1 MTDKDFVTAEEI
13 SSEQNNIKTLVRFA
27 ASLTLLRKILLP
39 TMLVIVFAAA
49 VPSYFLWFVGE
60 LVGCGQTS
68 SCNVTHAL
76 LGWEVV
82 IPMSLSTLFVLMLL
96 AMFSRIAAWML
107 FELSGQWSTQK
118 IQADMMLGISGVR
131 TTFFDENPSGRLI
144 NRLLGDYG
152 MLRQDGVV
160 TLGDTAS
167 GLAEVL
173 CVGVLIML
181 ASPIAGAMI
190 LPVICLYVGLQ
201 AQLAPMMS
209 HAREIRAVKI
219 GEALHRQTDL
229 IEGRTIFTLYNR
241 QRNLLERIH
250 KAFGESMNIQ
260 LFYCRLMRWGMLW
273 MGLIS
278 AAYAALVYTFLVY
291 GLHAGIV
298 STTLA
303 AVIITA
309 VFNLNNTFFGL
320 AWELSYL
327 GEVASHA
334 RRAFFMIDLPHES
347 TQESST
353 YMEESS
359 TYMKESSTYMKES
372 STYKDES
379 STEVGQRVKLQR
391 LTGDIE
397 FVDYGMSYRVDLP
410 RILDGLSVTI
420 PAGKKVGIIGRTGAG
435 KSSMMQALFRMVY
448 HQAGDICIG
457 GQSIYGFDVNC
468 VRSHF
473 GVVPQDPYLF
483 AGSIRFNLAGDL
495 RDVTDS
501 RLREVLGT
509 VGLSVDL
516 NAVVLEGGR
525 DYSVGERQL
534 LCIARLILH
543 DKDYI
548 LMDEPT
554 SSLDRKTDEQ
564 IQQLMRTV
572 LADKT
577 VITIAH
583 RLESLEQYD
592 LVLEMAQGKL
602 LRQGT
607 PAEML
612 DLIGATPDQAVA

>member
-181 ASPIAGAMI
+181 ASPIPGAMI

-347 TQESST
+347 TQ
-353 YMEESS
+353 
-359 TYMKESSTYMKES
+359 
-372 STYKDES
+372 ES

>member
-1 MTDKDFVTAEEI
+1 
-13 SSEQNNIKTLVRFA
+13 L
-27 ASLTLLRKILLP
+27 
-39 TMLVIVFAAA
+39 IV
-49 VPSYFLWFVGE
+49 
-60 LVGCGQTS
+60 
-68 SCNVTHAL
+68 
-76 LGWEVV
+76 
-82 IPMSLSTLFVLMLL
+82 
-96 AMFSRIAAWML
+96 
-107 FELSGQWSTQK
+107 
-118 IQADMMLGISGVR
+118 
-131 TTFFDENPSGRLI
+131 
-144 NRLLGDYG
+144 
-152 MLRQDGVV
+152 
-160 TLGDTAS
+160 
-167 GLAEVL
+167 
-173 CVGVLIML
+173 
-181 ASPIAGAMI
+181 
-190 LPVICLYVGLQ
+190 PVICLYVALQ
-201 AQLAPMMS
+201 SQLAPMMS

-241 QRNLLERIH
+241 QRNLLSRIH

-278 AAYAALVYTFLVY
+278 AAYAVLVYTFLVY
-291 GLHAGIV
+291 GLHAGVI

-320 AWELSYL
+320 AWELSFL

-347 TQESST
+347 TQESAF
-353 YMEESS
+353 
-359 TYMKESSTYMKES
+359 
-372 STYKDES
+372 D
-379 STEVGQRVKLQR
+379 VAQHVKSQR

-397 FVDYGMSYRVDLP
+397 FVDYGMSYRPDLP
-410 RILDGLSVTI
+410 RILDGLSITI
-420 PAGKKVGIIGRTGAG
+420 PAGKKVGIVGRTGAG

-448 HQAGDICIG
+448 HQAGDIRIG
-457 GQSIYGFDVNC
+457 GQSIFAVDVNC
-468 VRSHF
+468 VRGHF

-495 RDVTDS
+495 QDISDS
-501 RLREVLGT
+501 QLLEVLEV
-509 VGLSVDL
+509 VGLPVDL
-516 NAVVLEGGR
+516 DATVLEGGR

-543 DKDYI
+543 DKAYI

-554 SSLDRKTDEQ
+554 SSLDRKTDEK

-592 LVLEMAQGKL
+592 LVLEMGQGRL

-612 DLIGATPDQAVA
+612 DIIGDGAAQAVA